1 MQESKGLP
9 TQLSKN
15 LSTRLSDF
23 FSEVK
28 INEKAKEVGF
38 VQRTTSKLQGSEF
51 VDVLMFSLFNSKELS
66 LESLTVTLKGEYDI
80 DISKQGLNQR
90 FNDKSVSFFKDLLKS
105 FITEIIASSTSELD
119 VFKNF
124 SKVLIKD
131 STSFQLPEDF
141 TKYYEGSGGSASN
154 SQIRIQFEYNLKTG
168 EITDL
173 SFNSFINQDQTN
185 SQDTV
190 AQIQKGE
197 LILRDLGYVNI
208 SVLRSIEN
216 QEAYYLN
223 RLPSGL
229 NVYLKQIDDSYS
241 LINYSSIL
249 KQLNKSNSKVYEHEV
264 YIGINKDFKSRLI
277 LELLPVDVYT
287 SRLREAVKRRK
298 LLNKKNNKENKKR
311 IKENVQ
317 LIKQGKEPKKLKT
330 IHGLFTKEEKAK
342 LQLNGYLTNTDSS
355 IIKQEQVR
363 TIYRI
368 RWQVEL
374 IFKAWKQ
381 TGEIAKVK
389 KTKIERFETF
399 LFAKLLYLLCN
410 WFIFWEISKEVWNES
425 KILLSVLKTFNR
437 LKTLTKDYQNAI
449 KKAMKGVKEDLTNFI
464 QLFYELYPKYKLE
477 KKKDELSLKEMM
489 TTIG

>member
-1 MQESKGLP
+1 MP
-9 TQLSKN
+9 TQLSEK

-28 INEKAKEVGF
+28 INEKAKEFGF
-38 VQRTTSKLQGSEF
+38 VQRSTSKLQGSEF

-66 LESLTVTLKGEYDI
+66 LESLTVTLKSEYDI
-80 DISKQGLNQR
+80 DISKQGLNER
-90 FNDKSVSFFKDLLKS
+90 FNDKSVSFFKDLLKT
-105 FITEIIASSTSELD
+105 FIAEIISTSSSMLD
-119 VFKNF
+119 IFRNF

-131 STSFQLPEDF
+131 STSFQLPEEF
-141 TKYYEGSGGSASN
+141 AKYYEGSGGSASN
-154 SQIRIQFEYNLKTG
+154 SQIRIQFEYDLKTG

-223 RLPSGL
+223 RLPTGL
-229 NVYLKQIDDSYS
+229 NVYLKKTDDNYC

-249 KQLNKSNSKVYEHEV
+249 KELKKSKSKVHELEV
-264 YIGINKDFKSRLI
+264 YIGVNKDFKSRLI
-277 LELLPVDVYT
+277 LELLPENIYT
-287 SRLREAVKRRK
+287 ARLREAVKRRK
-298 LLNKKNNKENKKR
+298 SLNKKNRKENKKR
-311 IKENVQ
+311 IRENVK
-317 LIKQGKEPKKLKT
+317 LIKQGKDPIKLKI
-330 IHGLFTKEEKAK
+330 IHGQFTKEEKAK
-342 LQLNGYLTNTDSS
+342 FQLNGYLTNTDSA
-355 IIKQEQVR
+355 IIRQEHVR

-368 RWQVEL
+368 RWQIEL

-389 KTKIERFETF
+389 KTKLERFETF

-449 KKAMKGVKEDLTNFI
+449 KKALKGVKQDLTNFI
-464 QLFYELYPKYKLE
+464 DLFYELFPKYKLE

-489 TTIG
+489 TIIG